1 MDYIQIFLI
10 LAIIVLLVLAIY
22 WEIKDYQRIKA
33 RPFLCDI
40 KCSKKREEELEFH
53 ACFNA
58 RNNVQ
63 WRGIFIMSF
72 FAAVLVVYIIQE
84 LYCLEIG
91 FNLFLLTFAAILI
104 VFYIGSTF
112 RTFHLYRDMC
122 ARVKSDKNIL

>member
-1 MDYIQIFLI
+1 MDYIQIFI
-10 LAIIVLLVLAIY
+10 IFGIIVLLVLAIC
-22 WEIKDYQRIKA
+22 WEIKDYQRIKS

-40 KCSKKREEELEFH
+40 KCPKKKAEELEFH

-58 RNNVQ
+58 RNNIQ

-72 FAAVLVVYIIQE
+72 FAAILVLYIIQE
-84 LYCLEIG
+84 IYCHQI
-91 FNLFLLTFAAILI
+91 NCNSFLLVFAAILI
-104 VFYIGSTF
+104 VFYIGNTY